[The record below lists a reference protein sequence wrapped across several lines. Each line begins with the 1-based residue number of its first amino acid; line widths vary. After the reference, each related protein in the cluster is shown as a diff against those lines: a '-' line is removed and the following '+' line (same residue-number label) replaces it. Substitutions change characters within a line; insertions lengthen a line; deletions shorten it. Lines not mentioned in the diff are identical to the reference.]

1 MHKTK
6 SKLVKL
12 IMNPGWNIF
21 SWYETDISN
30 CPDYHIDNIE
40 KIPNIKQ
47 QIYVPSFMLIN
58 IVKIFP
64 TLISSTSYFSWYIL
78 HYGTNHPKLVLSQFF
93 LIPDFT
99 FCSEFVECGNPVKG
113 HFEFDQTLQDL
124 GDYNNCSLVCL
135 SF

>member
-1 MHKTK
+1 M
-6 SKLVKL
+6 
-12 IMNPGWNIF
+12 
-21 SWYETDISN
+21 DISN

-64 TLISSTSYFSWYIL
+64 TLISSISYFFLIY
-78 HYGTNHPKLVLSQFF
+78 NHPKLVLSQFF
-93 LIPDFT
+93 LIPVFT
-99 FCSEFVECGNPVKG
+99 FCSELECGNPVIS

-124 GDYNNCSLVCL
+124 GDYNNRSLVCL
-135 SF
+135 YFYERNKKTKRGLCIANQRINPEQD